1 MTTYGT
7 NSGASRA
14 GPTKANA
21 GAVKPKP
28 NRQVSRMPKPT
39 RRAGKNDFA
48 NEANLKYPRILT
60 IFMDHSVSP
69 RQPRTMIF
77 FIVTVVT
84 AHLGSSVAA
93 GAQTE
98 QERVCYSTAE
108 TRDKILTHGLF
119 EPFRAMRSAAGRMQ
133 AEAIGVKLCR
143 WSEELVYELSLLRHD
158 GHVIHVFIDAK
169 TGQPIG
175 SKNPN

>member
-1 MTTYGT
+1 
-7 NSGASRA
+7 
-14 GPTKANA
+14 
-21 GAVKPKP
+21 
-28 NRQVSRMPKPT
+28 MPKPT

-84 AHLGSSVAA
+84 AHLGSSVGA

-98 QERVCYSTAE
+98 QERVCFSTAE